1 MITLRLFRAAV
12 FGLSLTLTACG
23 GGAGGDDVTGSL
35 PVPASVRITSP
46 ATELYVGQSVQLNA
60 QALDAT
66 GGDLAAGDTK
76 WSSSNA
82 AIAQVSE
89 TGLLAALTTGT
100 ATLTATIARKSST
113 LSVTVEELP
122 PIDVTVQVTTQFL
135 PATITVRRYGV
146 VRFAFAG
153 TQQNITFS
161 TAFAGAPTNIPNT
174 STGTVARQF
183 GTLGEFRYESS
194 LNPGVA
200 GVVRVR

>member
-1 MITLRLFRAAV
+1 MSTARLVRAAV
-12 FGLSLTLTACG
+12 LGLSLSLTGCG
-23 GGAGGDDVTGSL
+23 GGEAGDAVTGSM

-46 ATELYVGQSVQLNA
+46 VTELYVGQSVQLDA

-66 GGDLAAGDTK
+66 GADLAAGDTK
-76 WSSSNA
+76 WTSSNA
-82 AIAQVSE
+82 TVAQVSE

-113 LSVTVEELP
+113 LSVTVAELP
-122 PIDVTVQVTTQFL
+122 PTDVTVQVTTQFL
-135 PATITVRRYGV
+135 PATITVRRYGT

-161 TAFAGAPTNIPNT
+161 TAFAGAPTSIPNT
-174 STGTVARQF
+174 STGTIARQF
-183 GTLGEFRYESS
+183 LTLGEFRYESS

>member
-1 MITLRLFRAAV
+1 MITQRLVRAAV
-12 FGLSLTLTACG
+12 LGLSLMLTACG

-35 PVPASVRITSP
+35 PVPASVKITSP

-76 WSSSNA
+76 WASSNA
-82 AIAQVSE
+82 AVAQVSE

-122 PIDVTVQVTTQFL
+122 PLEVTVQVTTQFL
-135 PATITVRRYGV
+135 PAAITVRRYGV
-146 VRFAFAG
+146 VRFVFAG

-161 TAFAGAPTNIPNT
+161 TAFAGAPTNIANT
-174 STGTVARQF
+174 STGTVIRQF